1 MFFNVLTQVLILFIL
16 IILGY
21 ILAKVKL
28 LNDNAVKCITEFVLM
43 LVTPCVIIKSFIRE
57 FNLEILNKLLIS
69 IAAAF
74 ICHIVFILLSQL
86 LLKSDDKKAER
97 VLKYG
102 AVFSNCGY
110 MSIPLQEALL
120 GEDGVFFCASYIAV
134 FNVICWTYG
143 VLLMS
148 GDKKNMT
155 PKKLI
160 LNPGIIGMAVG
171 LAVFLFSV
179 PVPKVIYEPISYLAS
194 LNTPLPMII
203 IGYHL
208 ANSSLLLGIKNIKCI
223 FSVILKLIAFPLV
236 ALGGLYLCGIRG
248 TLFVSLVISCSAP
261 VAANTTMFSSKF
273 DADTALSVNLVSL
286 STVMSLISMP
296 VIITFAQYLA

>member
-1 MFFNVLTQVLILFIL
+1 MFLNVLTQVIILFIL
-16 IILGY
+16 IAVGFV
-21 ILAKVKL
+21 LAKVKM
-28 LNDNAVKCITEFVLM
+28 LNDNAVKCITDFVLM
-43 LVTPCVIIKSFIRE
+43 LVTPCVIVKSFIRE
-57 FNLEILNKLLIS
+57 FSRDILKELLIS

-74 ICHIVFILLSQL
+74 ACHIVFILLSHL
-86 LLKSDDKKAER
+86 FIKSDDKRAER

-110 MSIPLQEALL
+110 MSIPLQEAML
-120 GEDGVFFCASYIAV
+120 GYDGVFFCAAYIAV

-148 GDKKNMT
+148 GDKKYMT

-160 LNPGIIGMAVG
+160 LNPGIIGITIG
-171 LAVFLFSV
+171 LAVFLLSV
-179 PVPKVIYEPISYLAS
+179 PIPDVIYEPVSYLAL

-208 ANSSLLLGIKNIKCI
+208 AHSSLLNGIKNLKCI
-223 FSVILKLIAFPLV
+223 LAVVLKLAVFPLV
-236 ALGGLYLCGIRG
+236 ALAGLYICGIRG
-248 TLFVSLVISCSAP
+248 TVFVSLVISCSAP

-273 DADTALSVNLVSL
+273 GADTSLSVNLVSL
-286 STVMSLISMP
+286 STVISLVTMP
-296 VIITFAQYLA
+296 IIITLSQYLA